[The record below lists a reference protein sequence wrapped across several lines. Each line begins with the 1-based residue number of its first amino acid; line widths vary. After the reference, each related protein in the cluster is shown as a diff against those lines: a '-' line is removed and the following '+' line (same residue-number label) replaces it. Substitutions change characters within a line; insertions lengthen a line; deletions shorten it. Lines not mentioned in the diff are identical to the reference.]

1 MVDVF
6 DEVDEQVRSEQV
18 IATVRKYAPAGIGV
32 LAALLAIALAWWGYT
47 AYNQSAAEKASAA
60 YAQALDTLKG
70 GDAATAF
77 TQLDAAAKSPS
88 AIYRSLALQVQGA
101 IRLDQD
107 KIPEAVAL
115 FDAAAKAA
123 PDKFVGDT
131 ARLKSAYALLDTASY
146 ADIEARLKPLTDPQ
160 RPLSALAKEAL
171 AFAKLK
177 AGKTADARKDFVSLS
192 LLPSA
197 SDDVHA
203 RAHAA
208 LALIDDGSAA
218 QLNDTVKAA
227 LSASSNPLFPEG
239 PPNMLAPGGAPA
251 DPANSQPEAAQ

>member
-1 MVDVF
+1 M
-6 DEVDEQVRSEQV
+6 
-18 IATVRKYAPAGIGV
+18 
-32 LAALLAIALAWWGYT
+32 ALEH
-47 AYNQSAAEKASAA
+47 Q
-60 YAQALDTLKG
+60 G
-70 GDAATAF
+70 G
-77 TQLDAAAKSPS
+77 
-88 AIYRSLALQVQGA
+88 
-101 IRLDQD
+101 IRLEQNRTND
-107 KIPEAVAL
+107 AVAL
-115 FDAAAKAA
+115 FDQAAKAA
-123 PDKFVGDT
+123 PDAMVADL

-146 ADIEARLKPLTDPQ
+146 ADIEARLQPLTDPQ

-177 AGKTADARKDFVSLS
+177 AGKTADARKDFQALT

-197 SDDVHA
+197 SDDIHA

-208 LALIDDGSAA
+208 VALIDDGSAA

-239 PPNMLAPGGAPA
+239 PPTMGVPGAA